1 MKEVRIFCEQNFN
14 VQLSLGTAFNSI
26 KKVKRRIQDE
36 AIEEIPPFEVEIID
50 EEFVKVDDEGT
61 FSVYIV
67 TDANENE

>member
-50 EEFVKVDDEGT
+50 DGVVEVDEEGT
-61 FSVYIV
+61 FAVYIV
-67 TDANENE
+67 TDADES